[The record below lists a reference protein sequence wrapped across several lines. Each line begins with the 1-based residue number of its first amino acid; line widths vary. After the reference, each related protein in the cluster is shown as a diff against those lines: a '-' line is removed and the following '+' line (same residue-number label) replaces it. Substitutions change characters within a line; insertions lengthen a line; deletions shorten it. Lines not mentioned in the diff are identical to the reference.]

1 MIQKKATH
9 QLFKNLDRME
19 YGSLNV
25 TTPDG
30 QTRSFGGHK
39 SGEHANIELRDW
51 RVLRNMLLRGD
62 IAFAEDY
69 RAGLWE
75 TDNLSALTTI
85 GLKNRSALDRFV
97 AGNSLFRVI
106 SSFSY
111 LTRLNTLSGSRKN
124 IHEHYDLG
132 NGFYK
137 LWLDPSMTYSSGIYD
152 STGDILKAQHNKY
165 DRILKRLGQNDGDIL
180 EIGCGWG
187 GFAERAIERGFK
199 NIKGITLSEEQYSFA
214 KERLGEKANIA
225 LEDYRDQDGKFQ
237 NIVSIEMFEAVGER
251 FWPVYFDKIKA
262 LLADNGRA
270 VIQTITINEQ
280 DFPRYRTGGDFI
292 RSYIFPGGM
301 LPSPTRFYE
310 EAEKAGLKVNDSFR
324 FGHDYARTLDMW
336 LENFEEKIGNIRA
349 MGYDEGFIR
358 LWRLYLASCAA
369 GFRTNKTDVM
379 QVELRHA

>member
-111 LTRLNTLSGSRKN
+111 LTRLNT
-124 IHEHYDLG
+124 
-132 NGFYK
+132 
-137 LWLDPSMTYSSGIYD
+137 
-152 STGDILKAQHNKY
+152 
-165 DRILKRLGQNDGDIL
+165 
-180 EIGCGWG
+180 
-187 GFAERAIERGFK
+187 
-199 NIKGITLSEEQYSFA
+199 
-214 KERLGEKANIA
+214 
-225 LEDYRDQDGKFQ
+225 
-237 NIVSIEMFEAVGER
+237 
-251 FWPVYFDKIKA
+251 
-262 LLADNGRA
+262 
-270 VIQTITINEQ
+270 
-280 DFPRYRTGGDFI
+280 
-292 RSYIFPGGM
+292 
-301 LPSPTRFYE
+301 
-310 EAEKAGLKVNDSFR
+310 
-324 FGHDYARTLDMW
+324 
-336 LENFEEKIGNIRA
+336 
-349 MGYDEGFIR
+349 
-358 LWRLYLASCAA
+358 
-369 GFRTNKTDVM
+369 
-379 QVELRHA
+379 